1 MKVNI
6 LLANFA
12 ILTNFP
18 TQKYFSGR
26 VRLESIETGA
36 GKEKGAAQ
44 RRSSILPGREN
55 VAAMERGQLSSDY
68 ALFPCH
74 FPATISNRKSGTL
87 TLNQLHNRKKNR
99 KLNIAP

>member
-12 ILTNFP
+12 ILAKFS
-18 TQKYFSGR
+18 TQNYFSCR
-26 VRLESIETGA
+26 VRSEIIETGA
-36 GKEKGAAQ
+36 EKEKEAAQ
-44 RRSSILPGREN
+44 RSSILPGREN
-55 VAAMERGQLSSDY
+55 VAVMERGQLSSDY
-68 ALFPCH
+68 ALFPSH

>member
-1 MKVNI
+1 MS
-6 LLANFA
+6 
-12 ILTNFP
+12 TG
-18 TQKYFSGR
+18 TTRGG

-68 ALFPCH
+68 AHFLAIFPLQ
-74 FPATISNRKSGTL
+74 FPTDNPVL
-87 TLNQLHNRKKNR
+87 
-99 KLNIAP
+99 

>member
-18 TQKYFSGR
+18 TQNNFSGR
-26 VRLESIETGA
+26 VRLESTETGA

-55 VAAMERGQLSSDY
+55 VAAMERGQPETTQQDSAIY
-68 ALFPCH
+68 RGGF
-74 FPATISNRKSGTL
+74 
-87 TLNQLHNRKKNR
+87 
-99 KLNIAP
+99 

>member
-12 ILTNFP
+12 ILANFP
-18 TQKYFSGR
+18 TQNYFSFR

-36 GKEKGAAQ
+36 EKEKGAAQ

-55 VAAMERGQLSSDY
+55 VPAMERGQLWSDY
-68 ALFPCH
+68 AQFPCH
-74 FPATISNRKSGTL
+74 FPSTISNR
-87 TLNQLHNRKKNR
+87 
-99 KLNIAP
+99 